1 MKVKVPKKI
10 VIKKSP
16 GKGRGA
22 FATRRIKKGEIVE
35 TAPVVLYEQIR
46 VEKAKKWSSA
56 EIVMQQYHNWSEWGG
71 EDSPLTCMVLGYGAM
86 YNHSAEPNIV
96 AQRNFEDLTLSF
108 VALKKIKR
116 GEELCHYY
124 PDWVFGY
131 QSREENE

>member
-86 YNHSAEPNIV
+86 YNHCDEPNMRIKK
-96 AQRNFEDLTLSF
+96 NFEDLTISF
-108 VALKKIKR
+108 IALRDIKPGEECCYRYATWHEGNRGKKI
-116 GEELCHYY
+116 
-124 PDWVFGY
+124 
-131 QSREENE
+131 